1 MNIRDYKADDA
12 AALRAALMNPIHQVA
27 KQRGIEEL
35 VSDVSLAA
43 ESFFTRLGFKVVA
56 RQTVMARGVALDN
69 ARMRKTSGGDR
80 ECSSRPGLMGRTEI
94 DDED

>member
-1 MNIRDYKADDA
+1 MHIRDYKAVDA
-12 AALRAALMNPIHQVA
+12 AALMNRIHQVA

-43 ESFFTRLGFKVVA
+43 ESFFSRFGPKVVA
-56 RQTVMARGVALDN
+56 RQTVIAREVALDN